1 MRINSHFEPYL
12 SLLVDILK
20 QYKVKTAYLFGSVLT
35 DRFDENSDIDLLVS
49 FEDFTQDPLERGENS
64 WNLQFALEDSLH
76 RDVDLINE
84 ASLKNPYFIKEVN
97 ETRYKIYG

>member
-76 RDVDLINE
+76 RDVDLLNE

-97 ETRYKIYG
+97 ETKYKIYG

>member
-76 RDVDLINE
+76 RDVDLLNE

>member
-1 MRINSHFEPYL
+1 M
-12 SLLVDILK
+12 DILK

>member
-12 SLLVDILK
+12 NILVDILK

-35 DRFDENSDIDLLVS
+35 DRFDENSDIDVLVS

>member
-49 FEDFTQDPLERGENS
+49 FEDFSQDPLERGENS

-76 RDVDLINE
+76 RDVDLLNE

-97 ETRYKIYG
+97 ETKYKIYG

>member
-76 RDVDLINE
+76 REVDLINE